1 MMNDAIFKMYMETR
15 NLIKRAESLDMAG
28 VEERQL
34 VQDWKQAIE
43 ILETSSPDY
52 KTRYDRLVKNQE
64 SFTPEQIDF
73 ICYQIGDWYL
83 EWKDRIVVD
92 LKEGTHR
99 LGYAKEQL
107 KTIICGE

>member
-1 MMNDAIFKMYMETR
+1 METR
-15 NLIKRAESLDMAG
+15 NLIKRASTSEIKG

-34 VQDWKQAIE
+34 LQEWNKAIQ
-43 ILETSSPDY
+43 ILEQTDPTY
-52 KTRYDRLVKNQE
+52 KVRYERLIKNQE

-73 ICYQIGDWYL
+73 ICYQIGEWYL

-107 KTIICGE
+107 KTIICGD

>member
-1 MMNDAIFKMYMETR
+1 MNDAIFKMYMETR
-15 NLIKRAESLDMAG
+15 NLLKRASTSEIKG
-28 VEERQL
+28 VEERELIQE
-34 VQDWKQAIE
+34 WTRAIE
-43 ILETSSPDY
+43 VLEQTCPDY
-52 KTRYDRLVKNQE
+52 KVRYERLIKNQE

-73 ICYQIGDWYL
+73 ICYQIGDWYI

-107 KTIICGE
+107 KTIICGD

>member
-1 MMNDAIFKMYMETR
+1 MNDAIFKMYMETR
-15 NLIKRAESLDMAG
+15 NLIKRASALDVKGA
-28 VEERQL
+28 EERQL
-34 VQDWKQAIE
+34 LQEWNQAIE
-43 ILETSSPDY
+43 ILEKTDPNY
-52 KTRYDRLVKNQE
+52 KIRYERLIKNQE

-83 EWKDRIVVD
+83 EWKDRIIVD